1 MNIYY
6 KFRINKIRT
15 TISDINSSFSIFSN
29 LFLAFERI
37 KLNFILI
44 TTSLYFFLFTFI
56 SYYFLLFTFLLYIY
70 FKLQHRNNYKIKISK
85 SPCPSCARDTN
96 ERRRSMPRCM
106 PAQKFYCEKCERSRI
121 GTWNDDRPRLL
132 HIIKTGTS

>member
-1 MNIYY
+1 MNNFRKISYKMNIYY

-44 TTSLYFFLFTFI
+44 TTSLYF
-56 SYYFLLFTFLLYIY
+56 FLLYIY